1 MAKKQELEE
10 RLKSTE
16 QERDFYKKIIDD
28 LNAQF
33 QEKIHELSMVR
44 KVGDRL
50 KISMSMDEACK
61 SMVSI
66 VLDEINAESCSL
78 MLYDDETEEIVLKAV
93 QSTFEDES
101 KYFEEGS
108 ENARRFKLG
117 EGIAGKV
124 AKTQRTMRIND
135 TSLESEFI
143 PNFISTSSISS
154 IICIPLVSREKIL
167 GVLNLSHSKKNA
179 FSEKEERILNILTN
193 QISSSLSNLVFSQE
207 LIRINKELN
216 NTLNELKK
224 AQKELFNYSK
234 NLEDLVEEK
243 TKEINEKNKELK
255 AQYVKI
261 SEADRLKSEFLS
273 LISQELRTPLNS
285 ILGFSNILI
294 EQGYGKLNIKQLKF
308 LQNISNSCAQMLEKV
323 EMLIEVSRIESGQAE
338 LAQESANLN
347 IIIRDVLENFQNTV
361 DKKSIKLKI
370 QLDKNLKSI
379 KVDIKKLTH
388 VLKNI
393 FQNVLK
399 ISIDKSALSVTTG
412 EYSDGEFYLIS
423 IQNDKIDLKKDQTDK
438 FLEIFTYDD
447 SILEDPGFG
456 FGGSIR
462 IIKRI
467 VELMGGK
474 IELETKEKN
483 KILINI
489 FLPKKGFEELNTILV
504 ADDDVEVLDFLKLLL
519 ESENYKVHTAING
532 KEVLEQIEKFIPD
545 LIALDLIMP
554 KTDGFKVIEALKS
567 NPKTKNIPI
576 IVISGQITL
585 DTERL
590 YRLGADEFI
599 SKPFSNTVFL
609 NIVRRLI
616 LNKKF
621 SKI

>member
-1 MAKKQELEE
+1 MVKKQELEE
-10 RLKSTE
+10 KLKSTE

-28 LNAQF
+28 LNSQF

-50 KISMSMDEACK
+50 KISMNIDEACK
-61 SMVSI
+61 SIVSI

-93 QSTFEDES
+93 QSIFEEES
-101 KYFEEGS
+101 KYFESGS
-108 ENARRFKLG
+108 ENAKRFKLG

-124 AKTQRTMRIND
+124 AKIQRTIRIED
-135 TSLESEFI
+135 TSIASEFI
-143 PNFISTSSISS
+143 PNYISTSNISS
-154 IICIPLVSREKIL
+154 IICVPLFSQEKIL
-167 GVLNLSHSKKNA
+167 GVLNLSHSRKNA
-179 FSEKEERILNILTN
+179 FSEKEERILSILTN

-207 LIRINKELN
+207 LIKINKELN
-216 NTLNELKK
+216 YTLNELKK

-234 NLEDLVEEK
+234 NLEKLVEEK

-255 AQYVKI
+255 VQYAKV
-261 SEADRLKSEFLS
+261 SDADRLKSEFLS

-285 ILGFSNILI
+285 ILGFTNILI

-308 LQNISNSCAQMLEKV
+308 LQNISNSCTQMLEKV

-347 IIIRDVLENFQNTV
+347 IIIEDVIEILRNTI
-361 DKKSIKLKI
+361 DKKNIEI
-370 QLDKNLKSI
+370 QTKLDKNLKTI
-379 KVDIKKLTH
+379 KVDIRKLSH
-388 VLKNI
+388 VLKNV
-393 FQNVLK
+393 FQNLIK
-399 ISIDKSALSVTTG
+399 ISNDKSVISVSTD
-412 EYSDGEFYLIS
+412 ELPDGEFYLIS
-423 IQNDKIDLKKDQTDK
+423 IQSDNIDLKKDKTDK
-438 FLEIFTYDD
+438 FLEIFSFDD
-447 SILEDPGFG
+447 SLLEEPGFG

-462 IIKRI
+462 IIRRI

-474 IELETKEKN
+474 IEIQTKTKN
-483 KILINI
+483 KISINI
-489 FLPKKGFEELNTILV
+489 FLPKRGFEELNTVLV
-504 ADDDVEVLDFLKLLL
+504 ADDDVEVLDFLRLLL
-519 ESENYKVHTAING
+519 ESENYRVHTAING
-532 KEVLEQIEKFIPD
+532 RELLEQVDKFTPD
-545 LIALDLIMP
+545 LITLDLIMP
-554 KTDGFKVIEALKS
+554 KTDGFKVIEELKS